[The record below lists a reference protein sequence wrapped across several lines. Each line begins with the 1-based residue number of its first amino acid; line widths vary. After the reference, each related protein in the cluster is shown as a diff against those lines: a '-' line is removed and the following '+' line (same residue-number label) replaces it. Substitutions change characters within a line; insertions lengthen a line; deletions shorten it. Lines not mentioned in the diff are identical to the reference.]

1 MYDHR
6 TFNRQFILRLID
18 VISIYLDSSEILLCC
33 NWGGGEIGFRPPP
46 PKPIST
52 QKQYFNSNL
61 TSNLESTSEMKT
73 WDENYKEMKFLTHI
87 GLILARNLQCQKC

>member
-33 NWGGGEIGFRPPP
+33 NWGGGGVKLGFAPFPQTNF
-46 PKPIST
+46 IS
-52 QKQYFNSNL
+52 
-61 TSNLESTSEMKT
+61 KT
-73 WDENYKEMKFLTHI
+73 IFQFKLGFKFGKHFSDENL
-87 GLILARNLQCQKC
+87 G